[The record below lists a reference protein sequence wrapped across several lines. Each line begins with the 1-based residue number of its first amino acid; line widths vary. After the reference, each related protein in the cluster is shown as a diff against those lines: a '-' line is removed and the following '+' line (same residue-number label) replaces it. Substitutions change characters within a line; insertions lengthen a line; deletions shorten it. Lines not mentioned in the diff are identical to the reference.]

1 MIYKAKHNFFLYPF
15 FQFYSLYK
23 IKQNFNKVEI
33 NGEFRDRGLPVFLVS
48 NHISWWDGFWTVY
61 LNRKL
66 FGRKYFYFMMLE
78 EELQK
83 RMFLNKAG
91 GYSVKKGSRSVI
103 ETMEY
108 TAQLLDDKNNL
119 VLIFPQGE
127 INSLHTRE
135 IRFEKGIEYVIK
147 KSSGNFQLVFVVFL
161 IDYFSEQ
168 KPSLFVYLKE
178 YDLRNFTSK
187 TLETEY
193 NIFYNDCI
201 SENLRKV
208 TK

>member
-135 IRFEKGIEYVIK
+135 IRFEKGIEYIIR

>member
-23 IKQNFNKVEI
+23 IKRNFNKVEI
-33 NGEFRDRGLPVFLVS
+33 NGEFRDRNLPVFLVS

-135 IRFEKGIEYVIK
+135 IRFEKGIEYIIR

-168 KPSLFVYLKE
+168 KPSLFVYIKE
-178 YDLRNFTSK
+178 YDLQIFTSK
-187 TLETEY
+187 ALEKEY

>member
-23 IKQNFNKVEI
+23 IKRNFNKVEI
-33 NGEFRDRGLPVFLVS
+33 NGDFRDRGLTVLLVS
-48 NHISWWDGFWTVY
+48 NHISWWDGFWTIY

-66 FGRKYFYFMMLE
+66 LGRKYFFFMMLQ

-103 ETMEY
+103 ETIEY
-108 TAQLLDDKNNL
+108 TAQLLDDRNNL

-127 INSLHTRE
+127 IYSMHTRQ
-135 IRFEKGIEYVIK
+135 IRFEKGIEYIIR
-147 KSSGNFQLVFVVFL
+147 KSSRNFQLVFVVFL

-178 YDLRNFTSK
+178 YDLQIFTSK